1 MVNLFL
7 GNDRFVMKINKRNLR
22 ILFDKVTIEKRVEEM
37 AIELSNKFE
46 NKKPIFISVLN
57 GSFIFASDLLRNLS
71 INCEIDFIKLSSYKG
86 QNTTGTVRL
95 LKDISADITN
105 RDVII
110 VEDIIDSGLTIE
122 FLVKRLK
129 GASPRS
135 LTIVTLLFKP
145 DIAKISL
152 PIDIIG
158 FEIAPHFVVGYG
170 LDYDQNYRHLPEI
183 YRLEK

>member
-1 MVNLFL
+1 
-7 GNDRFVMKINKRNLR
+7 MKFNGKKLSKI
-22 ILFDKVTIEKRVEEM
+22 FDKQTIQKRVQEM
-37 AIELSNKFE
+37 AVELSKKFD
-46 NKKPIFISVLN
+46 NKKPIFIGVLN
-57 GSFIFASDLLRNLS
+57 GSFIFASDLLRNLN

-110 VEDIIDSGLTIE
+110 IEDIIDSGLTVE

-135 LTIVTLLFKP
+135 ISIVTLLFKP
-145 DIAKISL
+145 DVAKLSL

-170 LDYDQNYRHLPEI
+170 LDYDQDYRHLPEI
-183 YRLEK
+183 YRLEN

>member
-1 MVNLFL
+1 
-7 GNDRFVMKINKRNLR
+7 MKINGKKLSKV
-22 ILFDKVTIEKRVEEM
+22 FDKQTIQKRVQEM
-37 AIELSNKFE
+37 AAELSKKFD
-46 NKKPIFISVLN
+46 NKKPIFIGVLN
-57 GSFIFASDLLRNLS
+57 GSFIFASDLLRNLN

-110 VEDIIDSGLTIE
+110 IEDIIDSGLTVE
-122 FLVKRLK
+122 FLVKRLE

-135 LTIVTLLFKP
+135 ISIVTLLFKP
-145 DIAKISL
+145 EVAKLSL

-158 FEIAPHFVVGYG
+158 FEITPHFVVGYG
-170 LDYDQNYRHLPEI
+170 LDYDQDYRHLPEI
-183 YRLEK
+183 YRLEN

>member
-1 MVNLFL
+1 
-7 GNDRFVMKINKRNLR
+7 MKFNGKKLSKI
-22 ILFDKVTIEKRVEEM
+22 FDKQTIQKRVQEM
-37 AIELSNKFE
+37 AAELSKKFD
-46 NKKPIFISVLN
+46 NKKPIFIGVLN
-57 GSFIFASDLLRNLS
+57 GSFIFASDLLRNLN

-110 VEDIIDSGLTIE
+110 IEDIIDSGLTIE

-135 LTIVTLLFKP
+135 ISIVTLLFKP
-145 DIAKISL
+145 DVAKLSL

-170 LDYDQNYRHLPEI
+170 LDYDQDYRHLPEI
-183 YRLEK
+183 YRLEN